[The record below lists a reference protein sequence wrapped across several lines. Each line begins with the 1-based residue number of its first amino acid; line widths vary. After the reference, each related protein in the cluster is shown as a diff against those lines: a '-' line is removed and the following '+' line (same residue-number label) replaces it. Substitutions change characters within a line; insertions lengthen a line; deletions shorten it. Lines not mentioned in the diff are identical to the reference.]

1 MRPRTAPLTAALLLF
16 PGLAAAQGMPGM
28 HAAQHW
34 YALVELPALVIAI
47 VFGFLTARA
56 LRGGR
61 FGSGMTLIAWG
72 FLVMAVGHLHMQLEA
87 IFGFNIF
94 SFALGSAGGQAA
106 WLAALLVTWTL
117 TGLGFYRLYHAS
129 SRV

>member
-1 MRPRTAPLTAALLLF
+1 MRFRTFPLAAALLFL
-16 PGLAAAQGMPGM
+16 PRLAAAQEMAGM
-28 HAAQHW
+28 HSAQHW
-34 YALVELPALVIAI
+34 YALVELPALVVAI

-72 FLVMAVGHLHMQLEA
+72 FLVMAIGHLHMQLEA
-87 IFGFNIF
+87 IFGFNLF
-94 SFALGSAGGQAA
+94 TFALGSRGGSVA
-106 WLAALLVTWTL
+106 WLSALLVTWTL